1 MPNRQEIINEM
12 KQEYLKYKHGGMM
25 PAIKLS
31 VDILDKYDL
40 SAKEKESYI
49 AALIRFTVEEFERE
63 RELLVDT
70 IENERF

>member
-1 MPNRQEIINEM
+1 MPTKEEIINEM

-31 VDILDKYDL
+31 VDILNKYEL
-40 SAKEKESYI
+40 SVNEKESYT

-63 RELLVDT
+63 RQLLVDT

>member
-1 MPNRQEIINEM
+1 MPTREEIINEM

-40 SAKEKESYI
+40 SANEKESYI

-63 RELLVDT
+63 RNLIVDA
-70 IENERF
+70 IDNERF

>member
-1 MPNRQEIINEM
+1 MPTKEEIINEM

-31 VDILDKYDL
+31 VDILEKYDL
-40 SAKEKESYI
+40 SANEKESYI

-63 RELLVDT
+63 RQLIVDA
-70 IENERF
+70 IDNERW

>member
-1 MPNRQEIINEM
+1 M

>member
-1 MPNRQEIINEM
+1 MDQNIINEM
-12 KQEYLKYKHGGMM
+12 EQEYLKYKHGGLL

-31 VDILDKYDL
+31 VDILNKYEL
-40 SAKEKESYI
+40 SVNEKESYT

-63 RELLVDT
+63 RELHVDA

>member
-1 MPNRQEIINEM
+1 MPTKKEIINEM
-12 KQEYLKYKHGGMM
+12 KQEYLKYKRGGLL

-40 SAKEKESYI
+40 SVNEKESYT

-63 RELLVDT
+63 RQLFVDA
-70 IENERF
+70 IDNERW

>member
-1 MPNRQEIINEM
+1 MPTKEEIINEM

-31 VDILDKYDL
+31 VDILNKYDL
-40 SAKEKESYI
+40 SVNEKESYT

-63 RELLVDT
+63 RNLLVDT

>member
-1 MPNRQEIINEM
+1 MPTKEEIINEM

-40 SAKEKESYI
+40 SANEKESYT

-63 RELLVDT
+63 RNLIVDA